1 MKKGIIVLLI
11 TVLAAGMAFA
21 SVSGSASFSAGY
33 DLDSKV
39 FSIDNGKTGKNAFT
53 FDLAAESGETAAVES
68 GIYAKLGASLKAS
81 IKDGDMKIDFK
92 LTDATIQAVD
102 GLWSVNL
109 TKVNN
114 GVELTYDGN
123 ALDVYF
129 ANKLNWGVSLTS
141 KEFTIV
147 DGLTVSANAG
157 YAVAKND
164 LTDPANYSYGFDADT
179 QAEIAIAQYT
189 EEYFLQHDDGTYY
202 NASLAKKQEAVAN
215 AQVAL
220 AAAKAKFAEDPT
232 ADNKTAITNAEKAVK
247 TAETNLSKEE
257 AKVMKKFQ
265 AANAGANGGKW
276 YTETKTSTYSE
287 SWKVYAN
294 DATNKPADETVITS
308 ITLPTT
314 DKSIVY
320 AIVKNGTSYTAV
332 DYSTYKGGK
341 QGQLITTVKSVAE
354 KASTAY
360 LVGEFN
366 ETTTYS
372 DNESLYEFVA
382 NPGTATVNGGLTI
395 AFTKDKINASVEA
408 NVAYETIAKK
418 LSYDVAVEGGYDFVS
433 LNAAFDSDKILDA
446 GLEVSLES
454 LIGIPVSFNAG
465 ATDILAK
472 DEGRVYT
479 AGLSVA
485 VAGFSFSADGVLK
498 SVADYGY
505 GKWSAN
511 IEAGYTMDIASFS
524 FKASLLKEAAIDAK
538 THDYGEAKIAVLPE
552 LSITNTTL
560 INNATLSLAWAGSH
574 FGGDEANAS
583 LGAVTATI
591 GVKF

>member
-164 LTDPANYSYGFDADT
+164 LADPANYSYGFDAAT
-179 QAEIAIAQYT
+179 QKAIKKAQNTADY
-189 EEYFLQHDDGTYY
+189 LKKHDDGTYY
-202 NASLAKKQEAVAN
+202 NARLAKYQGYVADAEDAVAD
-215 AQVAL
+215 AY
-220 AAAKAKFAEDPT
+220 AAFAADPT
-232 ADNKTAITNAEKAVK
+232 AANKQAIADAEDNLDYYEYLLSLAEDEVLTSFKKANADGSGKNWYTASKSYAYKKAWEVNTSEKSTTDSKKILQTLKLPMTDDDTTYVILKDSSSLVAVK
-247 TAETNLSKEE
+247 LDE
-257 AKVMKKFQ
+257 
-265 AANAGANGGKW
+265 
-276 YTETKTSTYSE
+276 Y
-287 SWKVYAN
+287 
-294 DATNKPADETVITS
+294 KPG
-308 ITLPTT
+308 T
-314 DKSIVY
+314 D
-320 AIVKNGTSYTAV
+320 TRSYV
-332 DYSTYKGGK
+332 
-341 QGQLITTVKSVAE
+341 TTV
-354 KASTAY
+354 TAY
-360 LVGEFN
+360 GGTQCYAQQYEEN
-366 ETTTYS
+366 KETINYV
-372 DNESLYEFVA
+372 DNTGLYEFTS

-395 AFTKDKINASVEA
+395 AFTKDKINASVAA

-418 LSYDVAVEGGYDFVS
+418 LSYDVAVEGGYDFVG

-485 VAGFSFSADGVLK
+485 VAGFSFSADGAYDTTPAKGV
-498 SVADYGY
+498 
-505 GKWSAN
+505 GKISAH
-511 IEAGYTMDIASFS
+511 IEAGYEMDIASI
-524 FKASLLKEAAIDAK
+524 SLTADISQEAAIGED
-538 THDYGEAKIAVLPE
+538 HNYGEAKIAVLPE